1 MTAFTSGQCRFD
13 QIVPLVSAA
22 LAAFDDG
29 DASTLEGVLAADAW
43 ARGFVQANT
52 GQAIAAR

>member
-1 MTAFTSGQCRFD
+1 VTAFTTGQCRFD

-29 DASTLEGVLAADAW
+29 DASTLDGVLAGDAW
-43 ARGFVQANT
+43 ARDFVRTST
-52 GQAIAAR
+52 GRAIAAR